1 MNELQY
7 GQIVKSKAGRDKG
20 KFFVII
26 DKEDEYL
33 YLVDGIL
40 RRIDNPKKKKF
51 KHIQPTNIIIDII
64 KNKIENDEK
73 ITNADI
79 RKQLI
84 LYQETLN

>member
-26 DKEDEYL
+26 DKENEYL

-40 RRIDNPKKKKF
+40 RRIDNPKKKKI

>member
-40 RRIDNPKKKKF
+40 RRIDNPKKKKI